1 MLVTDSLL
9 AYTLAATLLTLTPG
23 LDTAL
28 ILRTAT
34 AEGGRK
40 ALHAALGIDLGCFIW
55 GALVAFGLG
64 ALLAVSEL
72 AYTLLKWCGAG
83 YLCWL
88 GIQLLLRP
96 RQQFNTHPAESDS
109 TSNWFLRGM
118 LGNVLNPKMGVF
130 YVSFLPQFIPAGHS
144 PISWTFLL
152 VTIHVLIGTLWS
164 LTLITATRYGR
175 RHPEKTGRSEMDG
188 PNDRLPVSVVC
199 REAGHESAVVTQGR
213 NAPVFA
219 LKNEQPVEYY
229 SVVKRSGSN
238 VRLASFFCKTMTIIG
253 VPDAVI
259 AHTANSVSLITARQL
274 QHEILAPRAFRQ
286 CWQQHQ

>member
-83 YLCWL
+83 YLCWASSCSCDHASNL
-88 GIQLLLRP
+88 TPTRPNQIPRVTGSCVGCWGMCLTPKWASSTFRFCPSLSLPGIHR
-96 RQQFNTHPAESDS
+96 S
-109 TSNWFLRGM
+109 
-118 LGNVLNPKMGVF
+118 
-130 YVSFLPQFIPAGHS
+130 AGPFSWS
-144 PISWTFLL
+144 PSM
-152 VTIHVLIGTLWS
+152 
-164 LTLITATRYGR
+164 Y
-175 RHPEKTGRSEMDG
+175 
-188 PNDRLPVSVVC
+188 
-199 REAGHESAVVTQGR
+199 
-213 NAPVFA
+213 
-219 LKNEQPVEYY
+219 
-229 SVVKRSGSN
+229 
-238 VRLASFFCKTMTIIG
+238 
-253 VPDAVI
+253 
-259 AHTANSVSLITARQL
+259 
-274 QHEILAPRAFRQ
+274 
-286 CWQQHQ
+286 

>member
-83 YLCWL
+83 YLAGWATSCSCDHASNLTPTRPNQIPRVTGFCVGCWGMCL
-88 GIQLLLRP
+88 TPKWASSTFRFCPSLSLPGI
-96 RQQFNTHPAESDS
+96 HP
-109 TSNWFLRGM
+109 
-118 LGNVLNPKMGVF
+118 
-130 YVSFLPQFIPAGHS
+130 
-144 PISWTFLL
+144 
-152 VTIHVLIGTLWS
+152 
-164 LTLITATRYGR
+164 
-175 RHPEKTGRSEMDG
+175 
-188 PNDRLPVSVVC
+188 
-199 REAGHESAVVTQGR
+199 
-213 NAPVFA
+213 
-219 LKNEQPVEYY
+219 
-229 SVVKRSGSN
+229 
-238 VRLASFFCKTMTIIG
+238 
-253 VPDAVI
+253 
-259 AHTANSVSLITARQL
+259 
-274 QHEILAPRAFRQ
+274 
-286 CWQQHQ
+286 